1 MIELINELSDLCGI
15 VPEYWDIF
23 GKKHTASIETKKA
36 VLCAMRLDIS
46 SADSLRDEINR
57 LKRRPWNSFLEPVKV
72 LSVKEQPFSIP
83 VYMPVREGDE
93 GRLALSWSIEDEK
106 GRKDDYA
113 VSGRAVTISDSK
125 WLDNVRYLKI
135 DLSINGPLAIGYY
148 SLRVTGLCP
157 GATFSGEA
165 KIIMAPDSC
174 YLPPQFDSPGTSRLW
189 GMYLNLYSIRSSQN
203 WGTGDFT
210 DLKKIVAWLADLNS
224 AFVGINP
231 LHAIANKKPGGISP
245 YSPISRL
252 YKNFLYLD
260 IEAIPDFQSCNKA
273 LAITDSGDFKKRL
286 EALRNTDLIDYEK
299 AASLK
304 NGLLLQAFEVFYEKI
319 ADSSQG
325 PDSRARVAD
334 FNKYVAEEGEDLDAY
349 ATYMA
354 LCESFKNPGGEGL
367 PPACF
372 DSWQEWPPEYRD
384 PSGKAVTEFK
394 KRSGKL
400 ILFHKYVQWLVDR
413 QLAEAADL
421 AKRLGMPVGLY
432 NDLAIGSIGGGSD
445 AWNFQDVIAGGI
457 DVGAPPDDFNLTGQ
471 NWGFPPIVPAGLKK
485 TGYEFFIQT
494 IRKNMKY
501 SGALRIDHALGLFRL
516 FWIPAGMSAS
526 QGAYLKYPSEDLL
539 KIIALESVRNK
550 TVVIAEDLGTIGENV
565 RETLLRFRML
575 SYRLLYFERDYPAP
589 SFTKPEKYPDMALC
603 SVTTHDLPTIYGYW
617 AGRDLEVKKRLGL
630 FPDEASLHR
639 HLSERERD
647 KALLLEALKSA
658 GMTLEGGPGAA
669 SAMGPELCLAI
680 YEYLART
687 SCKLATVSL
696 DDAIGTMDQQ
706 NMPGVTDSYP
716 SWMQKSPVT
725 LEQIMSESWFKA
737 LSERLKT
744 KKQKN

>member
-1 MIELINELSDLCGI
+1 M
-15 VPEYWDIF
+15 
-23 GKKHTASIETKKA
+23 
-36 VLCAMRLDIS
+36 
-46 SADSLRDEINR
+46 
-57 LKRRPWNSFLEPVKV
+57 
-72 LSVKEQPFSIP
+72 
-83 VYMPVREGDE
+83 
-93 GRLALSWSIEDEK
+93 
-106 GRKDDYA
+106 
-113 VSGRAVTISDSK
+113 
-125 WLDNVRYLKI
+125 
-135 DLSINGPLAIGYY
+135 
-148 SLRVTGLCP
+148 
-157 GATFSGEA
+157 
-165 KIIMAPDSC
+165 
-174 YLPPQFDSPGTSRLW
+174 
-189 GMYLNLYSIRSSQN
+189 
-203 WGTGDFT
+203 
-210 DLKKIVAWLADLNS
+210 
-224 AFVGINP
+224 
-231 LHAIANKKPGGISP
+231 
-245 YSPISRL
+245 
-252 YKNFLYLD
+252 
-260 IEAIPDFQSCNKA
+260 
-273 LAITDSGDFKKRL
+273 
-286 EALRNTDLIDYEK
+286 
-299 AASLK
+299 
-304 NGLLLQAFEVFYEKI
+304 
-319 ADSSQG
+319 
-325 PDSRARVAD
+325 
-334 FNKYVAEEGEDLDAY
+334 
-349 ATYMA
+349 
-354 LCESFKNPGGEGL
+354 
-367 PPACF
+367 
-372 DSWQEWPPEYRD
+372 
-384 PSGKAVTEFK
+384 
-394 KRSGKL
+394 
-400 ILFHKYVQWLVDR
+400 DR

-457 DVGAPPDDFNLTGQ
+457 DVGAPPDDFNLNGQ

-516 FWIPAGMSAS
+516 FWIPAGMAAS

-550 TVVIAEDLGTIGENV
+550 TIVIAEDLGTIGENV

-589 SFTKPEKYPDMALC
+589 SFTRPEKYPDMALC

-647 KALLLEALKSA
+647 KSLLLEALKSA
-658 GMTLEGGPGAA
+658 GMALKGGPGAA

-716 SWMQKSPVT
+716 SWMQKAPVT
-725 LEQIMSESWFKA
+725 LEQIMSDRWFRA
-737 LSERLKT
+737 LSERLKA
-744 KKQKN
+744 KKQKS